1 MGAMVFPIASTRRR
15 SPWCVATRWSTV
27 SITAS
32 PTPVSSTARE
42 SPRLAT
48 VSSQPICGSSKG
60 RGQGGRSAGAW

>member
-1 MGAMVFPIASTRRR
+1 
-15 SPWCVATRWSTV
+15 
-27 SITAS
+27 
-32 PTPVSSTARE
+32 VSSTARE